1 MFIDTEAKYS
11 PKNINEYVFP
21 NKHVE
26 NVVKAYASGKV
37 TRPLILSGTNGTGK
51 SLLADLIPKAIE
63 GFTPQVNNVKAKD
76 LNSDKEVIAQ
86 FTYNKHF
93 NKLFTVNRQRF
104 NYNVIQEV
112 NFDVKARDAFRTVL
126 DDYRGTDLT
135 IMTTNEITKV
145 DKGVRS
151 RCEVLEVPA
160 VSPELFLPHAKK
172 IFEAEGVSIDEGAL
186 YEALEAV
193 YDEKPD
199 NREYY
204 KKIDELFR
212 EVGSN

>member
-1 MFIDTEAKYS
+1 
-11 PKNINEYVFP
+11 
-21 NKHVE
+21 
-26 NVVKAYASGKV
+26 
-37 TRPLILSGTNGTGK
+37 
-51 SLLADLIPKAIE
+51 
-63 GFTPQVNNVKAKD
+63 
-76 LNSDKEVIAQ
+76 
-86 FTYNKHF
+86 
-93 NKLFTVNRQRF
+93 
-104 NYNVIQEV
+104 
-112 NFDVKARDAFRTVL
+112 
-126 DDYRGTDLT
+126 
-135 IMTTNEITKV
+135 MTTNEITKV

-160 VSPELFLPHAKK
+160 VSPELFLTHAKK

-204 KKIDELFR
+204 KKLDELFR